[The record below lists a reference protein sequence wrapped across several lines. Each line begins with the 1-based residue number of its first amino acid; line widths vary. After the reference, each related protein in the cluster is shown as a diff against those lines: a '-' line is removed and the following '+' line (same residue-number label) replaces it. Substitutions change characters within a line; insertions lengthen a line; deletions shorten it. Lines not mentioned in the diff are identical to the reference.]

1 MSQTYVHSKAK
12 RYAGKHGALLVLAI
26 FFMHRHKDW
35 PYHRERKCTISVR
48 EEAFEKIVQRCV
60 QLFGVSADEIGEDTR
75 FIEDLGA
82 RSGNVSQMTNFLEDE
97 FDVEISFMEFRRRPT
112 IGMAADYIEELCE
125 E

>member
-1 MSQTYVHSKAK
+1 MT
-12 RYAGKHGALLVLAI
+12 
-26 FFMHRHKDW
+26 
-35 PYHRERKCTISVR
+35 VR
-48 EEAFEKIVQRCV
+48 EEALQKIIQRCCV
-60 QLFGVSADEIGEDTR
+60 LFGKKPEELNENTR

-82 RSGNVSQMTNFLEDE
+82 KSGNVSQMTNFLEDE

>member
-1 MSQTYVHSKAK
+1 MS
-12 RYAGKHGALLVLAI
+12 I
-26 FFMHRHKDW
+26 
-35 PYHRERKCTISVR
+35 R
-48 EEAFEKIVQRCV
+48 EEAVQKITQRCCE
-60 QLFGVSADEIGEDTR
+60 LFGKKTEELSENTR

-97 FDVEISFMEFRRRPT
+97 FDVEISFMEFRRRAT

>member
-1 MSQTYVHSKAK
+1 MST
-12 RYAGKHGALLVLAI
+12 RDEALQ
-26 FFMHRHKDW
+26 
-35 PYHRERKCTISVR
+35 
-48 EEAFEKIVQRCV
+48 KIIQRCCV
-60 QLFGVSADEIGEDTR
+60 LFGKKPEELNENTR

-82 RSGNVSQMTNFLEDE
+82 KSGNVSQMTNFLEDE

>member
-1 MSQTYVHSKAK
+1 MSIRDEAVQK
-12 RYAGKHGALLVLAI
+12 I
-26 FFMHRHKDW
+26 I
-35 PYHRERKCTISVR
+35 ERCSV
-48 EEAFEKIVQRCV
+48 
-60 QLFGVSADEIGEDTR
+60 LFGKAPEEITEQTR

-112 IGMAADYIEELCE
+112 VGEAADYVVELCE